1 MHRLSS
7 QLTIAAVAL
16 LLGVL
21 VVVQLRTQTAGSGL
35 EALSAQDL
43 TLLVANI
50 DTRNDQLRT
59 EVADLERQLRELSA
73 GQARGD
79 TSLDQVRDDLAR
91 TRAWSG
97 LVAVTGEGIIV
108 SIGGPIAGSGVEDLL
123 NELHNAGAE
132 AIGVA
137 GIRVVPGVVASGLPG
152 QLSIEDTALTDPFE
166 IAAIGHAET
175 LTGSLTRIGGI
186 VAQLAATYP
195 DASVSVTPVGRVDLP
210 ATERILVPSHGRPRL

>member
-1 MHRLSS
+1 MHRTSS
-7 QLTIAAVAL
+7 QLAIAGVAL
-16 LLGVL
+16 LLGLL

-35 EALSAQDL
+35 EGLSATDL

-59 EVADLERQLRELSA
+59 EVADLERQLRDLSS

-79 TSLDQVRDDLAR
+79 TSLDQVRGDLER
-91 TRAWSG
+91 IRAWSG
-97 LVAVTGEGIIV
+97 LVPVTGEGILV
-108 SIGGPIAGSGVEDLL
+108 SISGPIAGGGVEDLV

-132 AIGVA
+132 ALAIAGV
-137 GIRVVPGVVASGLPG
+137 RVVPGVVVSGLPG
-152 QLSIEDTALTDPFE
+152 QLSVEDTALTDPFE
-166 IAAIGHAET
+166 ISAVGHSET

-195 DASVSVTPVGRVDLP
+195 DAGVSVTPVGRLDLP
-210 ATERILVPSHGRPRL
+210 ATTRSLVPSHGRPRL